1 MTCICA
7 KEVLFFGAESR
18 DTSQLLYL
26 LLTVHKP
33 DLIGLKNRR
42 FCLVENDRKGKNG
55 LKPKPI
61 FFFTVY
67 RLRGVVVFGNFTQ
80 IRECSS
86 TVKNQ
91 PNL

>member
-1 MTCICA
+1 MNAVTPNTENSTITD
-7 KEVLFFGAESR
+7 AEECVTEHIAIDKNIIRSKNEI
-18 DTSQLLYL
+18 TSIILRNNKY
-26 LLTVHKP
+26 
-33 DLIGLKNRR
+33 
-42 FCLVENDRKGKNG
+42 

-67 RLRGVVVFGNFTQ
+67 RLRGVVVFGNVTQ